1 MLETDLAKEY
11 IPVLVKDDGITK
23 KLAACQSCFVPFEMM
38 PVLLGKNS
46 NPLQAFTLVY
56 PWLESQGL
64 VEAYKPLADF
74 VCVSNTKHSTLTGN
88 EMPGT
93 GLAAPDALFQPE
105 VDLELYIER
114 MLLHCNLTGLKSPVA
129 ETTPNQLVATLSS
142 TVEALKKSHL

>member
-93 GLAAPDALFQPE
+93 GHFAPGTLFQPNL
-105 VDLELYIER
+105 DLELFMER
-114 MLLHCNLTGLKSPVA
+114 MVLHHNLTGLKSPRTK
-129 ETTPNQLVATLSS
+129 TTPNQVVATLTSA
-142 TVEALKKSHL
+142 VEALKES